1 MIEKS
6 TLKFLSEL
14 SKNNYREWFNDNKI
28 RYEAA
33 RDNVLD
39 ASKKL
44 YTEISKFDSNIIF
57 DDPKKCMFRIYRD
70 TRFYKYKEPY
80 KTNIGIVFSPD
91 GTKKC
96 QLSSYYMHIEPDSSF
111 VSCGVYMPDAEILKA
126 IRLAIYEDFEVFSKI
141 VENKIFKKHFG
152 TLCRDEDCLSRVPV
166 GFDKDS
172 PACDYLKLKHFYVFQ
187 SFSNNEVCNSDFVE
201 NAAQALKLTKPLHDW
216 LNKAILN

>member
-6 TLKFLSEL
+6 TLKFLAEL
-14 SKNNYREWFNDNKI
+14 SKNNYREWFHENKA

-33 RDNVLD
+33 RDNVID

-44 YTEISKFDSNIIF
+44 YAEIRKFDTGIIF

-70 TRFYKYKEPY
+70 TRFAKDKEPY
-80 KTNIGIVFSPD
+80 KTNIGVVFSPD

-96 QLSSYYMHIEPDSSF
+96 WLSSYYMHVEPKGCF
-111 VSCGVYMPDAEILKA
+111 VSCGVYMPDVNILKSIRSA
-126 IRLAIYEDFEVFSKI
+126 IDEDFETFSKI
-141 VENKIFKKHFG
+141 VENKNFKKQFV
-152 TLCRDEDCLSRVPV
+152 TLCHDGDSLSRVPT

-172 PACDYLKLKHFYVFQ
+172 PAAEYLKLKHFYVFQ
-187 SFSNNEVCNSDFVE
+187 SFSDNEACSSNYIE
-201 NAAQALKLTKPLHDW
+201 KAAKALKLTKPLHDW